1 MSDTDDQA
9 SADPIDET
17 RTTQP
22 RAGLVFK
29 DRRELPGLA
38 MLVMAALALVAFAS
52 AAAQASAGWAL
63 GFGIAVLVLAVG
75 GVTSMFVGRNR
86 TVHAAHAAHHRR

>member
-1 MSDTDDQA
+1 MSDTDEG
-9 SADPIDET
+9 IDRR

-38 MLVMAALALVAFAS
+38 MLVMATLALVGFMS
-52 AAAQASAGWAL
+52 AAAQHDAGWTL
-63 GFGIAVLVLAVG
+63 GFGISVLALAVG
-75 GVTSMFVGRNR
+75 GVVWLFVGRRR
-86 TVHAAHAAHHRR
+86 TIREGRRRGQT

>member
-1 MSDTDDQA
+1 MTETDNPVDQ
-9 SADPIDET
+9 E

-22 RAGLVFK
+22 RAGMVFK

-63 GFGIAVLVLAVG
+63 AFGIAVLVLAVG
-75 GVTSMFVGRNR
+75 GVTWMFAGRNR
-86 TVHAAHAAHHRR
+86 TAHAAHHRR